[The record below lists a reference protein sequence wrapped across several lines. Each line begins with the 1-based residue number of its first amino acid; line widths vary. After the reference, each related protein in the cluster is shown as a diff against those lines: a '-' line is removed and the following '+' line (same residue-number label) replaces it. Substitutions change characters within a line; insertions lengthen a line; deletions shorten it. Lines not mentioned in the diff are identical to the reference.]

1 MGCVAV
7 PQVFALPSIFFWML
21 GCATA
26 ESSPPQ
32 NRTRDGASDCTVVIA
47 YPLPHGRI
55 LETLILGFAGDERSF
70 LSPPEAPILC
80 PSRKSVNSVSQG
92 RVEKRRK
99 SLLSFII
106 WAGLRPRSA
115 PPLSSTHWGAT
126 FRRPSRRSFLI
137 ESCALFISFPHFAYK
152 IATCFYKAKNERMD
166 EKMANKNNNEVLHP
180 YYVILSRDTRFDD
193 DRRPAPDF
201 IRLMDAD
208 EAISSN

>member
-7 PQVFALPSIFFWML
+7 PQVFVLPSIFFWML

-80 PSRKSVNSVSQG
+80 PSRKSVNSVSRG

-106 WAGLRPRSA
+106 WAGLGWRSA
-115 PPLSSTHWGAT
+115 PPFSPAPWRQTL
-126 FRRPSRRSFLI
+126 RRPSRRSFLI
-137 ESCALFISFPHFAYK
+137 QEAAPLFISFPPFAYK
-152 IATCFYKAKNERMD
+152 IATSY
-166 EKMANKNNNEVLHP
+166 NKFQVNKFS
-180 YYVILSRDTRFDD
+180 ISRFRDARDTI
-193 DRRPAPDF
+193 AVGQQGQV
-201 IRLMDAD
+201 L
-208 EAISSN
+208 

>member
-1 MGCVAV
+1 MGVDGWTSAHPRQEPLGESFPSCIGPHRLPAWRLSPTCVGCVAV

-32 NRTRDGASDCTVVIA
+32 NRTWDGASDCTVVIA

-80 PSRKSVNSVSQG
+80 PSRKSVNSVSRG

-106 WAGLRPRSA
+106 WAGLRLRSA
-115 PPLSSTHWGAT
+115 PPLSSTHWGQ
-126 FRRPSRRSFLI
+126 
-137 ESCALFISFPHFAYK
+137 
-152 IATCFYKAKNERMD
+152 
-166 EKMANKNNNEVLHP
+166 
-180 YYVILSRDTRFDD
+180 RFGV
-193 DRRPAPDF
+193 PPGAAF
-201 IRLMDAD
+201 
-208 EAISSN
+208 